1 MANSIV
7 VTSRV
12 DPQELAGVL
21 TYFEAENPDRILSRS
36 EVLSFSLS
44 MLHDILMVSGKI
56 EKRLSKAD
64 ALDLL
69 EERYPR
75 IQVTQPRKNR
85 LKDRLSLHEEADIVR
100 ESLEQIERL
109 KGKKDV

>member
-12 DPQELAGVL
+12 DPKELAGVL
-21 TYFEAENPDRILSRS
+21 TYFEAEYPDRILSRS

-44 MLHDILMVSGKI
+44 MLHDILRVSGKI
-56 EKRLSKAD
+56 EKNLSKAD
-64 ALDLL
+64 ALALL

-85 LKDRLSLHEEADIVR
+85 LKDRISLHEEANLVR